1 MCRSE
6 STDADKVR
14 TAEITTVIVQDQKRQ
29 VEGQMGKYLRRMA
42 WLAATYNCYHAS
54 SAFSVPSLD
63 PGLAA
68 VDPKEATGS
77 RGDGFILAP
86 L

>member
-1 MCRSE
+1 
-6 STDADKVR
+6 
-14 TAEITTVIVQDQKRQ
+14 
-29 VEGQMGKYLRRMA
+29 MGKYLRRMA